1 MGDKRPYNKPKGDIS
16 KKLVARFGLFL
27 AIFLIIIFSVS
38 LIRNISK
45 IFDAKRRI
53 KEEGE
58 KVKALEVENEEIRR
72 KIENVK
78 SQEYL
83 EKQMRD
89 KLGLAKE
96 GEIVVVLPD
105 EETLRKLVPKE
116 TEERQTLPNP
126 TWKKWLKL
134 FF

>member
-1 MGDKRPYNKPKGDIS
+1 MI
-16 KKLVARFGLFL
+16 L
-27 AIFLIIIFSVS
+27 IFSVS
-38 LIRNISK
+38 LIRNITK
-45 IFDAKRRI
+45 ILNAQRRI

-58 KVKALEVENEEIRR
+58 RVKALEVENEKIRG
-72 KIENVK
+72 KITDVK

-105 EETLRKLVPKE
+105 EGTLRKLVPQEAEEKE
-116 TEERQTLPNP
+116 VLPDP